1 MMSVQPQKLVTTENA
16 WTLALLKNVGSML
29 SVALGTTE
37 QLASANRDT
46 RATLMRGAGNMSA
59 SLTQSVLTT
68 WHVEMKNVLT
78 PVETAQSMLTAQP
91 EITEQYASV
100 GLATQEIHMAQFAAK
115 VRSKSFFD
123 FLSPLGITTF
133 SFCYFC
139 TVELPKVECTTDRDC
154 PSRQSCLQEKC
165 KDPCLA
171 IDPCVSNADCTVHN
185 TLPLRTMSCTCIP
198 GYTGKG
204 DERCEK
210 ISE

>member
-37 QLASANRDT
+37 QLASADQDT
-46 RATLMRGAGNMSA
+46 RATPTRGAGNMSA
-59 SLTQSVLTT
+59 SLTQNVQTT
-68 WHVEMKNVLT
+68 WPVEMRNVSTL
-78 PVETAQSMLTAQP
+78 VETAQSMPTARP

-100 GLATQEIHMAQFAAK
+100 GLATLEIHMAQFATK
-115 VRSKSFFD
+115 VSLKSLIFTFGA
-123 FLSPLGITTF
+123 LGLTLF
-133 SFCYFC
+133 SLCYFC

-171 IDPCVSNADCTVHN
+171 ISPCASNADCTVHN